1 MKLSNALFLSLDDKV
16 RPKFIVSLSKL
27 LTLNLPIKLSFSIM
41 KWIKEIE
48 SALGVFNEAKQQLFK
63 KYWEEKDW
71 VLSVTGTNLQLFWKD
86 LDELCKIDVDINF
99 EPIDTAVLEGSDIK
113 LTIEDLMILEPLFK
127 KEEVKEE
134 IFDNLESAKK
144 SKKKD

>member
-99 EPIDTAVLEGSDIK
+99 DPIDTVALESSDVK

-127 KEEVKEE
+127 KEEV
-134 IFDNLESAKK
+134 FESAKK

>member
-48 SALGVFNEAKQQLFK
+48 SALIVFNEAKQQLFK

-71 VLSVTGTNLQLFWKD
+71 VLSVTGANLQLFWKD

-99 EPIDTAVLEGSDIK
+99 DPIDTVALESSDVK

-127 KEEVKEE
+127 KEEV
-134 IFDNLESAKK
+134 FESAKK